1 MIWYANIFV
10 RYWHTWIELHPLYNI
25 QDNFLTQNAY
35 TCIELNAHALVLLLV
50 TLRDNVE
57 NSQYCVCPW
66 LLGPQTCEQAF
77 RAARSMSSTFT
88 SIINFG
94 VLGLLHRLHRL
105 QIQAELQRKM
115 K

>member
-1 MIWYANIFV
+1 M
-10 RYWHTWIELHPLYNI
+10 
-25 QDNFLTQNAY
+25 TQNAY

-94 VLGLLHRLHRL
+94 VLGLLHHLHRL